1 MLLSQIIAFF
11 TWLWTLNGVKAL
23 TISIIVNLTVALAAA
38 VRTSTFKPHKIADF
52 LFKQLAPYVLVY
64 GVIKAIALETPNTPY
79 AAITPIVWGIL
90 EINLAANLIENLGWL
105 GVPLP
110 QWLKV
115 LVSKQIHNPVEP
127 PRY

>member
-64 GVIKAIALETPNTPY
+64 GAIKAIAMDTQY
-79 AAITPIVWGIL
+79 AALTPIVWAL
-90 EINLAANLIENLGWL
+90 METVLAANLTENLGWL
-105 GVPLP
+105 GIPLP